1 MHYIQRL
8 IICSM
13 ALFCFACAFLQ
24 KNEGNED
31 TYKVNT
37 SPDAV
42 GECIIPDIE
51 AGKTM
56 DLSESISVTEIM
68 EDQVYDS
75 SVSEIVQ
82 AFLEGNW
89 FSQFQ
94 QERRPLIL
102 LIPSKIEPDYAE
114 QESSILEL
122 VKDELLKSYAV
133 NLVVCDSSFILSSHQ
148 DSLLYIKE
156 QSGADFL
163 LQSRY
168 LMEDD
173 IPLLELKLY
182 NFTDMALV
190 YNETSSL
197 IKIKI

>member
-1 MHYIQRL
+1 
-8 IICSM
+8 M

-102 LIPSKIEPDYAE
+102 LIPSKIEPDNAE

>member
-24 KNEGNED
+24 KNKSEEEA
-31 TYKVNT
+31 YKIKA
-37 SPDAV
+37 SKDSID
-42 GECIIPDIE
+42 EYIIPEIE
-51 AGKTM
+51 TEDKIYV
-56 DLSESISVTEIM
+56 SESISITEIM